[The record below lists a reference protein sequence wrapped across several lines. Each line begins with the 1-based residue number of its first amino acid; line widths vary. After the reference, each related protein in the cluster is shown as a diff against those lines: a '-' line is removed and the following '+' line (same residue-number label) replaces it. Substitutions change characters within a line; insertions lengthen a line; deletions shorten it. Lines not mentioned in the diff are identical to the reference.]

1 MLINDYVNTDNGK
14 IRVKLFVDSYDYH
27 LTVSVNR
34 WLEENPDMILL
45 DISVGYAA
53 GKCVGKIIYKEPY
66 PDEEGAKED
75 LFEPL

>member
-1 MLINDYVNTDNGK
+1 MLINDYVNADNGK

-34 WLEENPDMILL
+34 WLEENPDVILL

-66 PDEEGAKED
+66 PDEEGTKEE
-75 LFEPL
+75 LFETL